1 MCLLGTRCFVY
12 LDDLILF
19 GETLQEHHEK
29 LREIFGKIKA
39 I

>member
-1 MCLLGTRCFVY
+1 

-19 GETLQEHHEK
+19 GESLQEHHEK

-39 I
+39 IEFEDRA